1 MSNKSLWDA
10 CLSFFEESLPP
21 QQFNSWIKPLG
32 FELAGNKITLT
43 APNSFTLK
51 LVQERFLPE
60 ISKRAESYLPSP
72 PSFELRIGKKSATP
86 ASKSNVLA
94 PDLPVPE
101 SQTTVAKPQ
110 KNQNKLNPLLSFDN
124 FVTGKANQL
133 AHSAAIQVA
142 EAPGTTYNPLF
153 IYGGVGLGKT
163 HLIQGIGNH
172 IKSENS
178 HAKIC
183 YVHATNYI
191 SDVVRAFQTKKF
203 DEFKQFY
210 NSLDLLLIDDIQFI
224 ADKPGTQ
231 QEFFYTLNSLIDGHK
246 QVVITCDTFPKEI
259 SGMTPRLTSRFSWG
273 LTVAIEPPG
282 LEMRVAILLQ
292 KAALSNNPINW
303 LASFFMIS
311 RMGRMTWGICWPAPV
326 RPKSFLNCSAR
337 PKFTDKLWAVRELE
351 GALKR
356 IDAYSRFHK
365 KIISVELAKE
375 ALKDLLAVQNKQ
387 VSMENIQKTVADFY
401 RIKVTDLLSKKR
413 NRVIARPRQIAMC
426 LARELTQLSLPEIGS
441 AFGDRDHT
449 TVMYACKTIENLRNS
464 DTALNAD
471 FNLLNQTLRN

>member
-1 MSNKSLWDA
+1 MPDKTLWDS
-10 CLSFFEESLPP
+10 CLHFFEDSLPP
-21 QQFNSWIKPLG
+21 QQFNSWIKPLA
-32 FELAGNKITLT
+32 FEITGNHITLT

-60 ISKRAESYLPSP
+60 ISKRAMSFLSDSP
-72 PSFELRIGKKSATP
+72 QFELRIGKKSLNSSI
-86 ASKSNVLA
+86 SKL
-94 PDLPVPE
+94 
-101 SQTTVAKPQ
+101 QTTTTGIAGIVPQEFQPLSKTQ
-110 KNQNKLNPLLSFDN
+110 KNQNKLNPLLSFDT
-124 FVTGKANQL
+124 FVIGKANQL

-142 EAPGTTYNPLF
+142 ESPGTTYNPLF

-163 HLIQGIGNH
+163 HLIQAIGNH
-172 IKSENS
+172 IKHENQQ
-178 HAKIC
+178 AKIC

-259 SGMTPRLTSRFSWG
+259 SGITPRLTSRFSWG
-273 LTVAIEPPG
+273 LTVAVEPPG

-292 KAALSNNPINW
+292 KAALSNNPISEDV
-303 LASFFMIS
+303 AFFI
-311 RMGRMTWGICWPAPV
+311 AKHV
-326 RPKSFLNCSAR
+326 RSNI
-337 PKFTDKLWAVRELE
+337 RELE

-365 KIISVELAKE
+365 RSISVDLAKE
-375 ALKDLLAVQNKQ
+375 ALKDLLASQNKQ
-387 VSMENIQKTVADFY
+387 VSIENIQKTVADFY
-401 RIKVTDLLSKKR
+401 RVKVIDLLSKKR
-413 NRVIARPRQIAMC
+413 TRVVARPRQIAMC
-426 LARELTQLSLPEIGS
+426 LARELTQLSLPEIGA

-449 TVMYACKTIENLRNS
+449 TVMYACKTIESLRNLDS
-464 DTALNAD
+464 SLNTD
-471 FNLLNQTLRN
+471 FNLLHQTLRN

>member
-1 MSNKSLWDA
+1 MPEKTLWDS
-10 CLSFFEESLPP
+10 CLHFFKDNLPP

-32 FELAGNKITLT
+32 FELKGSQITLT

-51 LVQERFLPE
+51 LIQDRFLPE
-60 ISKRAESYLPSP
+60 IAKRAEAFLSGP
-72 PSFELRIGKKSATP
+72 PCFELRIGKKVSAPTAKKSP
-86 ASKSNVLA
+86 ATIA
-94 PDLPVPE
+94 DTILPIVQPMP
-101 SQTTVAKPQ
+101 KLQ

-124 FVTGKANQL
+124 FVIGKANQL

-163 HLIQGIGNH
+163 HLLQAIGNH
-172 IKSENS
+172 IKHENTQ
-178 HAKIC
+178 AKIC

-292 KAALSNNPINW
+292 KAVLSNNPISEDV
-303 LASFFMIS
+303 AFFI
-311 RMGRMTWGICWPAPV
+311 AKHV
-326 RPKSFLNCSAR
+326 RSNI
-337 PKFTDKLWAVRELE
+337 RELE

-356 IDAYSRFHK
+356 VDAYSRFHK
-365 KIISVELAKE
+365 RTISVELAKE
-375 ALKDLLAVQNKQ
+375 ALKDLLASQNKQ
-387 VSMENIQKTVADFY
+387 VSIENIQKTVADFY
-401 RIKVTDLLSKKR
+401 RIKVIDLLSKKR
-413 NRVIARPRQIAMC
+413 TRVIARPRQIAMC
-426 LARELTQLSLPEIGS
+426 LARELTQLSLPEIGA

-449 TVMYACKTIENLRNS
+449 TVMYACKTIESLRNMDS
-464 DTALNAD
+464 TLNAD

>member
-1 MSNKSLWDA
+1 MSEKTLWGA
-10 CLSFFEESLPP
+10 CLKYFEDSLPT
-21 QQFNSWIKPLG
+21 QQFNSWIKPLAVEIKG
-32 FELAGNKITLT
+32 DHITLT

-60 ISKRAESYLPSP
+60 ISKRAESFLSSP
-72 PSFELRIGKKSATP
+72 PSFELKVGKRQPAATQPKPAAAQKTERVETSA
-86 ASKSNVLA
+86 A
-94 PDLPVPE
+94 
-101 SQTTVAKPQ
+101 AKPPRAHSR
-110 KNQNKLNPLLSFDN
+110 LNPHLTFEN

-133 AHSAAIQVA
+133 AHSAAVQVA
-142 EAPGTTYNPLF
+142 EFPGTTYNPLF

-163 HLIQGIGNH
+163 HLLQAIGNH
-172 IKSENS
+172 IKHGNPQ
-178 HAKIC
+178 AKIC
-183 YVHATNYI
+183 YVHATNYV

-259 SGMTPRLTSRFSWG
+259 SGITPRLTSRFSWG

-292 KAALSNNPINW
+292 KAQLTNNPISEDV
-303 LASFFMIS
+303 AFFI
-311 RMGRMTWGICWPAPV
+311 AKHV
-326 RPKSFLNCSAR
+326 RSNI
-337 PKFTDKLWAVRELE
+337 RELE

-356 IDAYSRFHK
+356 VDAYSRFHK
-365 KIISVELAKE
+365 RAVTVELAKE
-375 ALKDLLAVQNKQ
+375 ALKDLLASQNKQ
-387 VSMENIQKTVADFY
+387 VSVENIQKTVADFY
-401 RIKVTDLLSKKR
+401 RIKVSDLLSKKR
-413 NRVIARPRQIAMC
+413 TRIYARPRQIAMC
-426 LARELTQLSLPEIGS
+426 LARELTQLSLPEIGA

-449 TVMYACKTIENLRNS
+449 TVMYACKTIESLRNS
-464 DTALNAD
+464 DSAIGAD
-471 FNLLNQTLRN
+471 FNLLNQTLRG

>member
-1 MSNKSLWDA
+1 MPGKTLWDS
-10 CLSFFEESLPP
+10 CLHFFKDSLPP

-32 FELAGNKITLT
+32 FELKGDQITLT

-51 LVQERFLPE
+51 LIQDRFLPE
-60 ISKRAESYLPSP
+60 ITKRAEAFLSGP
-72 PSFELRIGKKSATP
+72 PCFELRIGKKTSALT
-86 ASKSNVLA
+86 AKKA
-94 PDLPVPE
+94 PVPI
-101 SQTTVAKPQ
+101 TDAIKPIPKLQ

-124 FVTGKANQL
+124 FVVGKANQL

-163 HLIQGIGNH
+163 HLLQAIGNH
-172 IKSENS
+172 IKHENAQ
-178 HAKIC
+178 AKIC

-292 KAALSNNPINW
+292 KAAISNNPINEDV
-303 LASFFMIS
+303 AFFI
-311 RMGRMTWGICWPAPV
+311 AKHV
-326 RPKSFLNCSAR
+326 RSNI
-337 PKFTDKLWAVRELE
+337 RELE

-356 IDAYSRFHK
+356 VDAYSRFHK
-365 KIISVELAKE
+365 RTISVELAKE
-375 ALKDLLAVQNKQ
+375 ALKDLLASQNKQ
-387 VSMENIQKTVADFY
+387 VSIENIQKTVADFY
-401 RIKVTDLLSKKR
+401 RIKVIDLLSKKR
-413 NRVIARPRQIAMC
+413 TRVIARPRQIAMC
-426 LARELTQLSLPEIGS
+426 LARELTQLSLPEIGA

-449 TVMYACKTIENLRNS
+449 TVMYACKTIENLRNI
-464 DTALNAD
+464 DTALNTD
-471 FNLLNQTLRN
+471 FSLLNQTLRS